1 MPVFQHL
8 FMAYKTQS
16 SLEKHVYLQ
25 LEAHDE
31 LLFLDP
37 FSNFKDI
44 ASSREGFF
52 WNSTDD

>member
-1 MPVFQHL
+1 MPVCQHL

-44 ASSREGFF
+44 ASSRECFF